1 MLFCNFDPVLNKLLM
16 SFTINFGKRGLR
28 TYAKP
33 VVMGILNATPDSF
46 FAGSRANND
55 SDILR
60 RTDQMISEGAQ
71 MIDVGGFSTRP
82 GAAEVSEA
90 EELDRVCNAVS
101 LVRKQYPDIIIS
113 VDTFRA
119 SVAKESVLSCGA
131 DVINDISAGALD
143 DKLFETVASLGVPY
157 ILMHSLGNSV
167 SAQQLE
173 YAYTDF
179 MGDIIKF
186 FAEKIDQLHLL
197 GVKDII
203 VDPGFGFSKTM
214 EQNYKLLANLKSFDI
229 FKMPV
234 LVGVSRKRMAW
245 QVAETTIEESLNA
258 TTAINTL
265 ALSTGMTDILR
276 VHDVK
281 AAVEAVKVWEMMK
294 NSK

>member
-1 MLFCNFDPVLNKLLM
+1 M
-16 SFTINFGKRGLR
+16 SFTINFGKCGLR
-28 TYAKP
+28 SFDKP

-46 FAGSRANND
+46 YAGSRANSD
-55 SDILR
+55 SEILHR
-60 RTDQMISEGAQ
+60 AEQMITEGAQ
-71 MIDVGGFSTRP
+71 MIDIGGFSTRP
-82 GAAEVSEA
+82 GAVEVSEA

-101 LVRKQYPDIIIS
+101 LVRKSFPDIIIS
-113 VDTFRA
+113 VDTFRS
-119 SVAKESVLSCGA
+119 SVAKESVVSCGA

-143 DKLFETVASLGVPY
+143 DNLFATVAELGVPY

-173 YAYTDF
+173 YAYSDF
-179 MGDIIKF
+179 MGDVIKF
-186 FAEKIDQLHLL
+186 FVDKIDQLRLL

-214 EQNYKLLANLKSFDI
+214 DQNYKLLANLKSFEI
-229 FKMPV
+229 FKLPV

-265 ALSTGMTDILR
+265 ALASGMTDILR

-281 AAVEAVKVWEMMK
+281 AAVEAVKIWEKML
-294 NSK
+294 NSKC

>member
-1 MLFCNFDPVLNKLLM
+1 M
-16 SFTINFGKRGLR
+16 SFTINFGKCGLR
-28 TYAKP
+28 SFDKP

-46 FAGSRANND
+46 YAGSRANSD
-55 SDILR
+55 SEILHR
-60 RTDQMISEGAQ
+60 AEQMITEGAQ
-71 MIDVGGFSTRP
+71 MIDIGGFSTRP
-82 GAAEVSEA
+82 GAVEVSET

-101 LVRKQYPDIIIS
+101 LVRKQFPDIIIS
-113 VDTFRA
+113 VDTFRS
-119 SVAKESVLSCGA
+119 SVAKESVVSCGA

-143 DKLFETVASLGVPY
+143 GNLFATVAELGVPY

-173 YAYTDF
+173 YAYSDF

-186 FAEKIDQLHLL
+186 FADKIDQLRLL

-214 EQNYKLLANLKSFDI
+214 DQNYKLLANLKSFEI
-229 FKMPV
+229 FKLPV

-265 ALSTGMTDILR
+265 ALASGMTDILR

-281 AAVEAVKVWEMMK
+281 AAVEAVKIWEKML
-294 NSK
+294 NSKC

>member
-1 MLFCNFDPVLNKLLM
+1 M
-16 SFTINFGKRGLR
+16 SFTINFGKCGLR
-28 TYAKP
+28 SFDKP

-46 FAGSRANND
+46 YAGSRANSD
-55 SDILR
+55 SEILHR
-60 RTDQMISEGAQ
+60 AEQMITEGAQ
-71 MIDVGGFSTRP
+71 MIDIGGFSTRP
-82 GAAEVSEA
+82 GAVEVSEM

-101 LVRKQYPDIIIS
+101 LVRKQFPDIIIS
-113 VDTFRA
+113 VDTFRS
-119 SVAKESVLSCGA
+119 SVAKESVVSCGA

-143 DKLFETVASLGVPY
+143 ENLFATVAELGVPY

-186 FAEKIDQLHLL
+186 FADKIDQLRLL

-214 EQNYKLLANLKSFDI
+214 DQNYKLLANLKSFEI
-229 FKMPV
+229 FKLPV

-265 ALSTGMTDILR
+265 ALASGMTDILR

-281 AAVEAVKVWEMMK
+281 AAVEAVKIWEKML
-294 NSK
+294 NSKC

>member
-1 MLFCNFDPVLNKLLM
+1 M
-16 SFTINFGKRGLR
+16 SFTINFGKCGLR
-28 TYAKP
+28 SFDKP

-46 FAGSRANND
+46 YAGSRANSD
-55 SDILR
+55 SEILHR
-60 RTDQMISEGAQ
+60 AEQMITEGAQ
-71 MIDVGGFSTRP
+71 MIDIGGFSTRP
-82 GAAEVSEA
+82 GAVEVSEM
-90 EELDRVCNAVS
+90 EGLDRVCNAVS
-101 LVRKQYPDIIIS
+101 LVRKQFPDIIIS
-113 VDTFRA
+113 VDTFRS
-119 SVAKESVLSCGA
+119 SVAKESVVSCGA

-143 DKLFETVASLGVPY
+143 ENLFATVAELGVPY

-186 FAEKIDQLHLL
+186 FADKIDQLRLL

-214 EQNYKLLANLKSFDI
+214 DQNYKLLANLKSFEI
-229 FKMPV
+229 FKLPV

-265 ALSTGMTDILR
+265 ALASGMTDILR

-281 AAVEAVKVWEMMK
+281 AAVEAVKIWEKML
-294 NSK
+294 NSKC

>member
-1 MLFCNFDPVLNKLLM
+1 M
-16 SFTINFGKRGLR
+16 SFTVNFGKCGLR
-28 TYAKP
+28 SFDKP

-46 FAGSRANND
+46 YAGSRANSD
-55 SDILR
+55 SEILHR
-60 RTDQMISEGAQ
+60 AEQMITEGAQ
-71 MIDVGGFSTRP
+71 MIDIGGFSTRP
-82 GAAEVSEA
+82 GAVEVSET

-101 LVRKQYPDIIIS
+101 LVRKQFPDIIIS
-113 VDTFRA
+113 VDTFRS
-119 SVAKESVLSCGA
+119 SVAKESVVSCGA

-143 DKLFETVASLGVPY
+143 GNLFATVAELGVPY

-173 YAYTDF
+173 YAYSDF

-186 FAEKIDQLHLL
+186 FADKIDQLRLL

-214 EQNYKLLANLKSFDI
+214 DQNYKLLANLKSFEI
-229 FKMPV
+229 FKLPV

-265 ALSTGMTDILR
+265 ALASGMTDILR

-281 AAVEAVKVWEMMK
+281 AAVEAIKIWEMMRE
-294 NSK
+294 NG

>member
-1 MLFCNFDPVLNKLLM
+1 M
-16 SFTINFGKRGLR
+16 SFTINFGKCGLR
-28 TYAKP
+28 SFDKP

-46 FAGSRANND
+46 YAGSRANSD
-55 SDILR
+55 SEILHR
-60 RTDQMISEGAQ
+60 AEQMITEGAQ
-71 MIDVGGFSTRP
+71 MIDIGGFSTRP
-82 GAAEVSEA
+82 GAVEVSEA

-101 LVRKQYPDIIIS
+101 LVRKQFPDIIIS
-113 VDTFRA
+113 VDTFRS
-119 SVAKESVLSCGA
+119 SVAKESVASCGA

-143 DKLFETVASLGVPY
+143 GNLFATVAELGVPY

-173 YAYTDF
+173 YAYSDF
-179 MGDIIKF
+179 MGDVIKF
-186 FAEKIDQLHLL
+186 FADKIDQLRLL

-214 EQNYKLLANLKSFDI
+214 DQNYKLLANLKSFEI
-229 FKMPV
+229 FKLPV

-265 ALSTGMTDILR
+265 ALASGMTDILR

-281 AAVEAVKVWEMMK
+281 AAVEAIKIWEMMRK
-294 NSK
+294 NG

>member
-1 MLFCNFDPVLNKLLM
+1 M

-28 TYAKP
+28 TFDKP

-46 FAGSRANND
+46 FSGSRAGND
-55 SDILR
+55 SEILR
-60 RTDQMISEGAQ
+60 RTEQMVSEGAE

-82 GAAEVSEA
+82 GAVEVSEA

-101 LVRKQYPDIIIS
+101 LVRNQCPDVIIS

-143 DKLFETVASLGVPY
+143 ENLFPTVASLGVPY

-167 SAQQLE
+167 TAQQLE
-173 YAYTDF
+173 YAYGDF
-179 MGDIIKF
+179 MGDVIKF
-186 FAEKIDQLHLL
+186 FAEKIDQLRLL

-214 EQNYKLLANLKSFDI
+214 EQNYKLLANLKEFDI
-229 FKMPV
+229 FKLPV

-281 AAVEAVKVWEMMK
+281 AAVEAVKVWEMTKK
-294 NSK
+294 NAK

>member
-1 MLFCNFDPVLNKLLM
+1 M
-16 SFTINFGKRGLR
+16 SFTINFGKCGLR
-28 TYAKP
+28 SFDKP

-46 FAGSRANND
+46 YAGSRANSD
-55 SDILR
+55 SEILHR
-60 RTDQMISEGAQ
+60 AEQMITEGAQ
-71 MIDVGGFSTRP
+71 MIDIGGFSTRP
-82 GAAEVSEA
+82 GAVEVSET

-101 LVRKQYPDIIIS
+101 LVRKQFHNIIIS
-113 VDTFRA
+113 VDTFRS
-119 SVAKESVLSCGA
+119 SVAKESVVSCGA

-143 DKLFETVASLGVPY
+143 DNLFSTVAELGVPY

-186 FAEKIDQLHLL
+186 FADKIDQLRLL

-214 EQNYKLLANLKSFDI
+214 DQNYKLLANLKSFEI
-229 FKMPV
+229 FKLPV

-265 ALSTGMTDILR
+265 ALASGMTDILR

-281 AAVEAVKVWEMMK
+281 AAVEAVKIWEKML
-294 NSK
+294 NSKC

>member
-1 MLFCNFDPVLNKLLM
+1 M
-16 SFTINFGKRGLR
+16 SFTINFGKCGLR
-28 TYAKP
+28 RFDKP

-46 FAGSRANND
+46 YAGSRANSD
-55 SDILR
+55 SEILHR
-60 RTDQMISEGAQ
+60 AEQMITEGAQ
-71 MIDVGGFSTRP
+71 MIDIGGFSTRP
-82 GAAEVSEA
+82 GAVEVSET

-101 LVRKQYPDIIIS
+101 LVRKSFPDIIIS
-113 VDTFRA
+113 VDTFRS
-119 SVAKESVLSCGA
+119 SVAKESVVSCGA

-143 DKLFETVASLGVPY
+143 DNLFSTVAELGVPY

-173 YAYTDF
+173 YAYSDF
-179 MGDIIKF
+179 MDDVIKF
-186 FAEKIDQLHLL
+186 FADKIDQLRLL

-214 EQNYKLLANLKSFDI
+214 DQNYKLLANLKSFEI
-229 FKMPV
+229 FKLPV

-265 ALSTGMTDILR
+265 ALASGMTDILR

-281 AAVEAVKVWEMMK
+281 AAVEAIKIWEMMRK
-294 NSK
+294 NG

>member
-1 MLFCNFDPVLNKLLM
+1 M
-16 SFTINFGKRGLR
+16 SFTINFGKCGLR
-28 TYAKP
+28 SFDKP

-46 FAGSRANND
+46 YAGSRANSD
-55 SDILR
+55 SEILHR
-60 RTDQMISEGAQ
+60 AEQMITEGAQ
-71 MIDVGGFSTRP
+71 MIDIGGFSTRP
-82 GAAEVSEA
+82 GAVEVSET

-101 LVRKQYPDIIIS
+101 LVRKQFPDIIIS
-113 VDTFRA
+113 VDTFRS
-119 SVAKESVLSCGA
+119 SVAKESVVSCGA
-131 DVINDISAGALD
+131 NVINDISAGALD
-143 DKLFETVASLGVPY
+143 DNLFATVAELGVPY

-173 YAYTDF
+173 YAYSDF
-179 MGDIIKF
+179 MGDVIKF
-186 FAEKIDQLHLL
+186 FADKIDQLRLL

-214 EQNYKLLANLKSFDI
+214 DQNYKLLANLGSFDI
-229 FKMPV
+229 FKLPV

-265 ALSTGMTDILR
+265 ALASGMTDILR

-281 AAVEAVKVWEMMK
+281 AAVEAVKIWEKML
-294 NSK
+294 NSKS

>member
-1 MLFCNFDPVLNKLLM
+1 M
-16 SFTINFGKRGLR
+16 SFTINFGKCGLR
-28 TYAKP
+28 SFDKP

-55 SDILR
+55 SEILNR
-60 RTDQMISEGAQ
+60 AEQMISEGAQ
-71 MIDVGGFSTRP
+71 MIDIGGFSTRP
-82 GAAEVSEA
+82 GAVEVSES
-90 EELDRVCNAVS
+90 EEMDRVCNAVS
-101 LVRKQYPDIIIS
+101 LVRKQYPDVIIS
-113 VDTFRA
+113 VDTFRS

-143 DKLFETVASLGVPY
+143 DNLFATVAELGVPY

-186 FAEKIDQLHLL
+186 FADKIDQLRLL

-214 EQNYKLLANLKSFDI
+214 AQNYKLLANLGSFDI
-229 FKMPV
+229 FKLPV

-258 TTAINTL
+258 TTVINTL
-265 ALSTGMTDILR
+265 ALSTGMTNILR

-281 AAVEAVKVWEMMK
+281 AAVEAIKVWEMTRE
-294 NSK
+294 NR